1 MRQKRFRRWA
11 KKRST
16 MLMAVLS
23 IGGITLFIS
32 LFQLQELM
40 PGANTYEA
48 ESIVRL
54 NSMSE
59 SLSNPIDLPYYLIAK
74 FYSLFASDLLSLRLA
89 SATLGVATIALLAYV
104 FRQWFN
110 NRIAVA
116 GTLFVVTS
124 SWYMHLAR
132 IGAPFML
139 SAFWLSLLIAIGTWR
154 TYTTKPF
161 LVDCLLVAA
170 AAMSIYTPYF
180 IWLSAIG
187 IGVLIVRRRKQL
199 YILPRK
205 HQIILPLLYLVLI
218 LPLIYAII
226 RDVNI
231 AINLAGLGNL
241 PSSFLEYVKQ
251 IGQNFSQIFIRGFT
265 DPSLNLGRLAI
276 LDIFSVIMVA
286 LGILYFER
294 QRGLRRSQLLFT
306 ATIFLGFL
314 ISLSPFFV
322 GKLSI
327 FFPIIMLFGVAGIVE
342 LLNRW
347 LKSFPGNPVARTVGV
362 CVIVL
367 TIGFVSNYHLQR
379 YFVAWSGNPD
389 VVLEHSN

>member
-1 MRQKRFRRWA
+1 
-11 KKRST
+11 

-23 IGGITLFIS
+23 IGGITLFLT
-32 LFQLQELM
+32 LFQLQDLL
-40 PGANTYEA
+40 PGANRYEL
-48 ESIVRL
+48 ESVVRL

-59 SLSNPIDLPYYLIAK
+59 SLTNPFNLPYFLLAK
-74 FYSLFASDLLSLRLA
+74 FYSLIASDLLSLRLA
-89 SATLGVATIALLAYV
+89 SATLGIATIALLAYI

-124 SWYMHLAR
+124 SWYLHLAR
-132 IGAPFML
+132 IGAPFIL
-139 SAFWLSLLIAIGTWR
+139 SAFWLALIIAIGTWR

-161 LVDCLLVAA
+161 LVDTLLVIIAA
-170 AAMSIYTPYF
+170 LSIYSAYF
-180 IWLSAIG
+180 IWLSIVG

-205 HQIILPLLYLVLI
+205 HQIVLPILYILLI
-218 LPLIYAII
+218 SPLIYASVKDI
-226 RDVNI
+226 NI
-231 AINLAGLGNL
+231 ALALTGLYNL
-241 PSSFLEYVKQ
+241 PASFLEYLKQ
-251 IGQNFSQIFIRGFT
+251 IGQNFSQIFFRGFT
-265 DPSLNLGRLAI
+265 EPSLNLGRLAI

-294 QRGLRRSQLLFT
+294 QRGLRRSQLLFS
-306 ATIFLGFL
+306 ATVFLAFL
-314 ISLSPFFV
+314 VSLSPFFV
-322 GKLSI
+322 GKLAI

-389 VVLEHSN
+389 VVIEHSN